1 MIDLDP
7 ARAGVPPR
15 EAATLV
21 VVRDAPGG
29 GGVEVF
35 CVERQKVG
43 FLGGAIVFPGGK
55 LDPADVDAAWAPSVT
70 APRATNIPRE
80 LASGLSEP
88 GSRREAGLKTPWA
101 TDDATTRGLAI
112 AACREALE
120 EAAILPLTGEPL
132 AHAELLDWRAR
143 VARGETTLRA
153 LLAESG
159 RTMDLASLVPFAR
172 WITPIAEARRYDTRF
187 FVFVAGDALTGAHD
201 DHETT
206 ASFWARPSEVL
217 RRFVAAELQL
227 APPTHRTL
235 EILAG
240 AKDARDAVAIAE
252 ASCLDPVCPRMVTA
266 GEAVALVLPGDPEH
280 DVKEPRS
287 PGKSRYVL
295 RGDRFLPEDAPG

>member
-1 MIDLDP
+1 MSMIDLDP
-7 ARAGVPPR
+7 SRAGVPPR

-21 VVRDAPGG
+21 VVRDVAGG
-29 GGVEVF
+29 EAGVEVF

-55 LDPADVDAAWAPSVT
+55 LDPGDVDPAWAPSVT
-70 APRATNIPRE
+70 APRAT
-80 LASGLSEP
+80 
-88 GSRREAGLKTPWA
+88 KTPWA
-101 TDDATTRGLAI
+101 PDEATTRGLAI

-120 EAAILPLTGEPL
+120 EAAILPVTGVAL
-132 AHAELLDWRAR
+132 AHAELLEWRAR
-143 VARGETTLRA
+143 VARGQTTLRA

-159 RTMDLASLVPFAR
+159 RTLDLGSLVPFAR
-172 WITPIAEARRYDTRF
+172 WITPVAEARRYDTRF
-187 FVFVAGDALTGAHD
+187 FVFVAGGALTGAHD

-206 ASFWARPSEVL
+206 ASFWARPAEVL

-240 AKDARDAVAIAE
+240 ARDARDAVAIAE
-252 ASCLDPVCPRMVTA
+252 ASCLDPVCPRLVA
-266 GEAVALVLPGDPEH
+266 RDGAVALVLPGDPEH
-280 DVKEPRS
+280 EVKEARS

>member
-1 MIDLDP
+1 MSMIDLDP

-21 VVRDAPGG
+21 VVRDAAGAG

-55 LDPADVDAAWAPSVT
+55 LDPGDVEAAWAPSVT
-70 APRATNIPRE
+70 APRAMT
-80 LASGLSEP
+80 
-88 GSRREAGLKTPWA
+88 TPWA
-101 TDDATTRGLAI
+101 ADEATSRGLAI

-120 EAAILPLTGEPL
+120 EAAILPVTGEPL
-132 AHAELLDWRAR
+132 AHAELLAWRAR

-159 RTMDLASLVPFAR
+159 RTLDLGSLVPFAR
-172 WITPIAEARRYDTRF
+172 WITPVAEARRYDTRF
-187 FVFVAGDALTGAHD
+187 FVFVAGGALTGAHD

-206 ASFWARPSEVL
+206 ASFWARPAEVL

-252 ASCLDPVCPRMVTA
+252 AACLDPVCPRLVT
-266 GEAVALVLPGDPEH
+266 GEGGVALVLPGDPEH
-280 DVKEPRS
+280 EVKEARS

-295 RGDRFLPEDAPG
+295 RGDRFLPEDAP

>member
-1 MIDLDP
+1 MSLVDLDP
-7 ARAGVPPR
+7 SRAGVPPK

-21 VVRDAPGG
+21 VVRDAGG
-29 GGVEVF
+29 GAGGVEVF

-55 LDPADVDAAWAPSVT
+55 LDPGDLDAAWEGAVE
-70 APRATNIPRE
+70 ATRPM
-80 LASGLSEP
+80 A
-88 GSRREAGLKTPWA
+88 TPWA
-101 TDDATTRGLAI
+101 PDEATLSGLAI

-120 EAAILPLTGEPL
+120 EAAILPVTGTAL

-153 LLAESG
+153 LLASSG
-159 RTMDLASLVPFAR
+159 RRLDLGSLVPFAR
-172 WITPIAEARRYDTRF
+172 WITPVAEARRYDTRF
-187 FVFVAGDALTGAHD
+187 FVFVASEALTGAHD

-206 ASFWARPSEVL
+206 ASFWARPADVL

-240 AKDARDAVAIAE
+240 ARDARDAVAIAE
-252 ASCLDPVCPRMVTA
+252 AACLDPVCPRLVTSA
-266 GEAVALVLPGDPEH
+266 GAVALVLPGDPEH
-280 DVKEPRS
+280 EVREARS

-295 RGDRFLPEDAPG
+295 RGDRFLPEDAP